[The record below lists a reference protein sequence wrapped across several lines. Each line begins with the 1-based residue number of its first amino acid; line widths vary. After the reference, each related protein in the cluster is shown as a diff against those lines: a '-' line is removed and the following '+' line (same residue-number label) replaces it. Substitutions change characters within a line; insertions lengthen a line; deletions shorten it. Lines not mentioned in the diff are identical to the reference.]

1 MVSAAC
7 PDTSCPTG
15 SVLGAFVG
23 AMLYDTV
30 GSTLVEVR
38 EPELVVGE
46 RSPIA
51 SATATARV
59 SERSEARAA
68 A

>member
-1 MVSAAC
+1 
-7 PDTSCPTG
+7 
-15 SVLGAFVG
+15 VLGAFVG

-30 GSTLVEVR
+30 GSTLLAPL
-38 EPELVVGE
+38 EPELVDSE

-51 SATATARV
+51 SAVATARV
-59 SERSEARAA
+59 IARSEARAA